1 MIAYTDAHHGAF
13 PTGDSSTEIFQK
25 LVDENHMVASGKSL
39 IQLLGNQDDY
49 MQIRDTALF
58 YIDMPG
64 KTTATSTTLKPENVC
79 FDVTVPLDGT
89 LPDDLPVVF
98 TTGYRIDY
106 SPGKAA
112 APITNSNLPN
122 YAGVICAGG
131 NAYGIWA
138 DKRWS
143 DQIPWYFLPD
153 HSIANFISADY
164 KPNGRTYQQLTPDGP
179 LGP

>member
-1 MIAYTDAHHGAF
+1 MQQARAIHELIVAYTDAHHGAF
-13 PTGDSSTEIFQK
+13 PTGSSSTEIFQK
-25 LVDENHMVASGKSL
+25 LVDENHMQV
-39 IQLLGNQDDY
+39 
-49 MQIRDTALF
+49 RDTALF

-64 KTTATSTTLKPENVC
+64 KVLATSTVLKAENVC
-79 FDVTVPLDGT
+79 FDVTLPLDGN

-98 TTGYRIDY
+98 TTGYKIDY

-112 APITNSNLPN
+112 IPIVRSNLPN
-122 YAGVICAGG
+122 YAGVFCAGG

-138 DKRWS
+138 DHKWS

-164 KPNGRTYQQLTPDGP
+164 KPNGRNFQQLTPDGP
-179 LGP
+179 LPP